1 MKVNAS
7 HFATNR
13 NQVSSKGYIKA
24 QVQDTRAV
32 FQILKKECDAKNIP
46 LISLSKDNIIS
57 VCTGKTLDQITN
69 AVAKGRKFAEVLAA
83 PRTFE
88 TSEIERQVYE
98 IFGDFKNSLK
108 PVDLSALEPSKAV
121 EKMMAYLKKTDSI
134 DITSPEAKRFFDD
147 VNKLE
152 TAQTAKVVKN
162 ENNSGIRGIFDSM
175 RAIYNNLRSRL

>member
-46 LISLSKDNIIS
+46 SISLSKDNIIS
-57 VCTGKTLDQITN
+57 VCTGNTLDQITN

-88 TSEIERQVYE
+88 TSEIERKVYM

-121 EKMMAYLKKTDSI
+121 EKIMAYLKKTDSI
-134 DITSPEAKRFFDD
+134 DIPLPEGKEFLKFSK
-147 VNKLE
+147 KLE
-152 TAQTAKVVKN
+152 EAQAAAVFKK
-162 ENNSGIRGIFDSM
+162 EGNSGIRGIFDSM
-175 RAIYNNLRSRL
+175 SAIYHNLRSRF